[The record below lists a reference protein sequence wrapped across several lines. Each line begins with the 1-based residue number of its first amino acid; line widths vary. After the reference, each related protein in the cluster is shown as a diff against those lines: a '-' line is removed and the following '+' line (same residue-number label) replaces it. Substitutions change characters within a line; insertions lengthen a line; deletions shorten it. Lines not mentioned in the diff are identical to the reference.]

1 MTKETFNPI
10 LARHSVRQFF
20 SDPVSPAIQDQLA
33 AAFQAAPCG
42 MHYTDVIQGAII
54 SDPALRQQVEQA
66 SNNACYNAPL
76 LFVIAG
82 KKDSPF
88 GERDASATAENI
100 MVEAARHS
108 LGSVY
113 VMSGALALNSQPDF
127 LRKIGFD
134 EGYEALVIV
143 AIGKPAS
150 YSKAPDRSKRY
161 KLIRK

>member
-1 MTKETFNPI
+1 MSSRVLSSLT
-10 LARHSVRQFF
+10 
-20 SDPVSPAIQDQLA
+20 
-33 AAFQAAPCG
+33 
-42 MHYTDVIQGAII
+42 
-54 SDPALRQQVEQA
+54 
-66 SNNACYNAPL
+66 L

-88 GERDASATAENI
+88 GERDASAAAENV

-134 EGYEALVIV
+134 DGYKALVIV

-150 YSKAPDRSKRY
+150 NSKAPDRSKRY